1 MASFTTKFLKKRFVK
16 AGDLTPV
23 AEQSSKSF
31 QLINKPTQGG
41 ASVAEPCIFS
51 GPQGFSYSLTAAQAV
66 AAQSDRG
73 SSAYEEWVSTF
84 GQYFGAA
91 SISARAVAGAKT
103 DADAY
108 LRQVTETLENSAIS
122 FASIAARKI
131 WGPIGGSIG
140 RILDLDEGG
149 TEGEILLYSRDQAS
163 NFAPG
168 IILQAGD
175 GNGNGAPSNVRSG
188 LGYVIS
194 VNYDA
199 DTSGDVCHI
208 KVANSEA
215 NRLAGT
221 VGKPTGWADDDYLFR
236 NGDVAA
242 STDLSDAQVRSMQ
255 AWCTLTAA
263 TDSYNGVARG
273 QHNLLSGFR
282 CSATEVA
289 GLSVLDRC
297 MLLLNR
303 GAEDAG
309 ASPDYLGMSPKTWG
323 QLQADLISYGTLR
336 FEKDVR
342 LGMEMISLSGPN
354 GTVKVLNDRA
364 IRDSDIW
371 AITSSSMKV
380 YNYDGFPALTDH
392 DGVEMLRQASAA
404 SYEIRFHA
412 FNSLTV
418 SGRPWDFGRCSSGN

>member
-23 AEQSSKSF
+23 AEQHSKAF
-31 QLINKPTQGG
+31 KLIDKPTQGG
-41 ASVAEPCIFS
+41 ASVAEACIFS
-51 GPQGFSYSLTAAQAV
+51 GPQGFSYDLNAAQAV
-66 AAQSDRG
+66 SAQSDRG

-84 GQYFGAA
+84 GQYFGSAV
-91 SISARAVAGAKT
+91 ISARSVAGAKT

-131 WGPIGGSIG
+131 FGPVGGHIG
-140 RILDLDEGG
+140 RISDFNSGG
-149 TEGEILLYSRDQAS
+149 TNGEILLTARGDAS

-168 IILQAGD
+168 MILQAAD
-175 GNGNGAPSNVRSG
+175 GTGNGAPSNVRSG

-199 DTSGDVCHI
+199 DTAGDVCHL
-208 KVANSEA
+208 KVATTEA
-215 NRLAGT
+215 LRLAGT
-221 VGKPTGWADDDYLFR
+221 VGAPTGWTDNDYLFR

-242 STDLSDAQVRSMQ
+242 STDLSDAQVRSLQ
-255 AWCTLTAA
+255 AWVTLLAA
-263 TDSYNGVARG
+263 TGDYNGVTRT
-273 QHNLLSGFR
+273 QHGLLSGFR
-282 CSATEVA
+282 CGATEVA

-309 ASPDYLGMSPKTWG
+309 ATPDYLAMSPKTWG
-323 QLQADLISYGTLR
+323 QLQSDLISYGKLM
-336 FEKDVR
+336 FEKDVK
-342 LGMEMISLSGPN
+342 LGMEMISLIGPN
-354 GTVKVLNDRA
+354 GPVKVLNDRA
-364 IRDSDIW
+364 VRDADIW
-371 AITSSSMKV
+371 ALTSSKLKV

-392 DGVEMLRQASAA
+392 DGVEMLRQATAA
-404 SYEIRFHA
+404 GYEIRFHA